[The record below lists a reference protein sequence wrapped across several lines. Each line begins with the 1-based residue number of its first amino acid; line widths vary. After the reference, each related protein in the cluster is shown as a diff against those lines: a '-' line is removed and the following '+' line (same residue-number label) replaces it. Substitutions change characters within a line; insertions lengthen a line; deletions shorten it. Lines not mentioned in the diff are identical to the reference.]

1 MSLEKTEAGL
11 LAYLGERKDEILQF
25 ARELIRTPSPNPPGD
40 ERAVADLVTA
50 RLAALGITEVER
62 LGASPERPNLV
73 VRIDGTGDGPTLMLS
88 GHLDTKPAGDLD
100 AWKTDPWD
108 PVLRDGDL
116 VGLGSGDMKA
126 AVAAMVYALGA
137 IRASGSFAGK
147 LVAVFTADEE
157 AGSALGSKWLA
168 DSGLLEAD
176 VAVIGEPSG
185 IEREWESLHLV
196 SRGAALFKVKISG
209 TQMHSSISDRIKGIN
224 ATVKMARLIDRM
236 DRDLGAYLTY
246 EPHPLSPTG
255 PTINVG
261 VMAEA
266 GVFYGVYPG
275 NAEFACDLRTL
286 PGMEEKQ
293 LIDDINRFLMAA
305 MAEDPDLAAE
315 LVWELMVP
323 ATEISADEPIVG
335 ILQETAGEVLGRTPK
350 LDAFPGATAAG
361 ATDSR
366 MTWLTNLYRRMSFSP
381 FVASVL
387 PLYDFARRF
396 AADVEAARI
405 GPEALVQLVAGNV
418 GVPEERTVDRAG
430 IPVHRPEQRLD
441 DAGLRLAPVIDAV
454 PVAVGELEA
463 LTLPLNAR
471 TRGRFNYI
479 HESVLGEDD
488 RSTGVLCRQGQEV
501 VSKDTVVRLLQPL
514 DAHHRVERR
523 LRQGV
528 VAADAHHVEIE
539 VLPQVLRARVEPIA
553 CGRQVEHGVR
563 QQTVVL
569 GPHTLDQRSQL
580 VAEIVHPE
588 VPTRP

>member
-350 LDAFPGATAAG
+350 LDAFPGATDAPHFQ
-361 ATDSR
+361 
-366 MTWLTNLYRRMSFSP
+366 LT
-381 FVASVL
+381 
-387 PLYDFARRF
+387 
-396 AADVEAARI
+396 
-405 GPEALVQLVAGNV
+405 
-418 GVPEERTVDRAG
+418 AG
-430 IPVHRPEQRLD
+430 IPC
-441 DAGLRLAPVIDAV
+441 
-454 PVAVGELEA
+454 VAAFGPGM
-463 LTLPLNAR
+463 LPLAHSPNESMAA
-471 TRGRFNYI
+471 
-479 HESVLGEDD
+479 ESV
-488 RSTGVLCRQGQEV
+488 
-501 VSKDTVVRLLQPL
+501 
-514 DAHHRVERR
+514 
-523 LRQGV
+523 
-528 VAADAHHVEIE
+528 
-539 VLPQVLRARVEPIA
+539 
-553 CGRQVEHGVR
+553 
-563 QQTVVL
+563 
-569 GPHTLDQRSQL
+569 SQA
-580 VAEIVHPE
+580 AEIYALSSIRYLG
-588 VPTRP
+588 VPR

>member
-350 LDAFPGATAAG
+350 LDAFPGATDAPHFQLTAGIPCVAAFG
-361 ATDSR
+361 PG
-366 MTWLTNLYRRMSFSP
+366 M
-381 FVASVL
+381 L
-387 PLYDFARRF
+387 PLAHSPNESM
-396 AADVEAARI
+396 AAESVSQAAEI
-405 GPEALVQLVAGNV
+405 YALSSIRYL
-418 GVPEERTVDRAG
+418 GVPE
-430 IPVHRPEQRLD
+430 
-441 DAGLRLAPVIDAV
+441 
-454 PVAVGELEA
+454 
-463 LTLPLNAR
+463 
-471 TRGRFNYI
+471 
-479 HESVLGEDD
+479 
-488 RSTGVLCRQGQEV
+488 
-501 VSKDTVVRLLQPL
+501 
-514 DAHHRVERR
+514 
-523 LRQGV
+523 
-528 VAADAHHVEIE
+528 
-539 VLPQVLRARVEPIA
+539 
-553 CGRQVEHGVR
+553 
-563 QQTVVL
+563 
-569 GPHTLDQRSQL
+569 
-580 VAEIVHPE
+580 
-588 VPTRP
+588 

>member
-100 AWKTDPWD
+100 AWETDPWD

-350 LDAFPGATAAG
+350 LDAFPGATDAPHFQLTAGIPCVAAFG
-361 ATDSR
+361 PG
-366 MTWLTNLYRRMSFSP
+366 M
-381 FVASVL
+381 L
-387 PLYDFARRF
+387 PLAHSPNESM
-396 AADVEAARI
+396 AAESVSQAAEI
-405 GPEALVQLVAGNV
+405 YALSSIRYL
-418 GVPEERTVDRAG
+418 GVPE
-430 IPVHRPEQRLD
+430 
-441 DAGLRLAPVIDAV
+441 
-454 PVAVGELEA
+454 
-463 LTLPLNAR
+463 
-471 TRGRFNYI
+471 
-479 HESVLGEDD
+479 
-488 RSTGVLCRQGQEV
+488 
-501 VSKDTVVRLLQPL
+501 
-514 DAHHRVERR
+514 
-523 LRQGV
+523 
-528 VAADAHHVEIE
+528 
-539 VLPQVLRARVEPIA
+539 
-553 CGRQVEHGVR
+553 
-563 QQTVVL
+563 
-569 GPHTLDQRSQL
+569 
-580 VAEIVHPE
+580 
-588 VPTRP
+588 